1 VGSSDAYYRNVARY
15 RIVEFVIRQ
24 AELGDAEG
32 IAACLRAAFEPYR
45 DAYTVGAFEDTVPS
59 LMVVE
64 RRFEFMQMFV
74 AVTGSGD
81 AVGTI
86 GYSVA
91 GDEGH
96 LRGMAVLPEW
106 EGSGIARRLLASAE
120 AALRAQGCSCVTL
133 DTTAPLERAI
143 RFYERQGYS
152 RTGRV
157 TDFFGMPLHEFR
169 KELTTQR

>member
-91 GDEGH
+91 GDEDTCAGWQCF
-96 LRGMAVLPEW
+96 L
-106 EGSGIARRLLASAE
+106 SGRA
-120 AALRAQGCSCVTL
+120 AALHHACL
-133 DTTAPLERAI
+133 PAPKPRCE
-143 RFYERQGYS
+143 S
-152 RTGRV
+152 RDVRV
-157 TDFFGMPLHEFR
+157 
-169 KELTTQR
+169 